1 MWRIAQSSCSE
12 RSGSPLCWFF
22 MVQPVAMIFLNIV
35 NTEVACESQKG
46 GSCEGEVAGG
56 HCEGC
61 EGEVGGGSCE
71 EGCEGEV
78 GAAIGNTRWL
88 SLLQEDKCN
97 DSMPLMGVCASAIPN
112 GGGRNNAWLPD
123 KLCAAATP
131 LHLTFDPRTC
141 FV

>member
-1 MWRIAQSSCSE
+1 M
-12 RSGSPLCWFF
+12 
-22 MVQPVAMIFLNIV
+22 MQPVAMIFLNIV

-46 GSCEGEVAGG
+46 GSCEGGCKGEVAGEY
-56 HCEGC
+56 CEGC

-78 GAAIGNTRWL
+78 GAAIWL

-112 GGGRNNAWLPD
+112 GGGGGGTHGFQINYVQLLPH
-123 KLCAAATP
+123 P
-131 LHLTFDPRTC
+131 LHLTFDPRTQL
-141 FV
+141 